1 MRQALE
7 ALTCCEAMDRNAEQQ
22 KTQAITAL
30 RTALKQ
36 AAQQAEPCVGKDPR
50 CPCQDGDACHYKD
63 CGSTKAWPVPQAEPV
78 AREDFEKWAKSLP
91 NYMDIS
97 RFEAGYS
104 DCNTDYAWAAWKAA
118 LAPPQQ
124 QAEPSKW
131 RDMVVVTLVREGIN
145 KHKARELAD
154 HFAAQQ
160 QAEPFAWAV
169 QGITQMLRGE
179 FAELDAKS
187 KARRI
192 GGTCVAYPLYTTPP
206 AAQPERSYVDG
217 IQDAITLLQDCREN
231 SIDWLIDRLSDY
243 KCAAERTIP
252 AVQRPWVGLEA
263 EDLAQIESDEF
274 WQVGNHMAIAMA
286 VEAKLKAKN
295 V

>member
-1 MRQALE
+1 M
-7 ALTCCEAMDRNAEQQ
+7 TD
-22 KTQAITAL
+22 L
-30 RTALKQ
+30 RQ
-36 AAQQAEPCVGKDPR
+36 AAQQALVALEGWDNY
-50 CPCQDGDACHYKD
+50 G
-63 CGSTKAWPVPQAEPV
+63 AWVWPESALEQS
-78 AREDFEKWAKSLP
+78 KQ
-91 NYMDIS
+91 
-97 RFEAGYS
+97 
-104 DCNTDYAWAAWKAA
+104 NTTDSIAA
-118 LAPPQQ
+118 LRKALEQPEQ
-124 QAEPSKW
+124 QAEPTQW

-154 HFAAQQ
+154 HFAAQPEPPPEWVLIKNILDEYGLQAISFVAEWKAAQQ

-206 AAQPERSYVDG
+206 AAQPEQSYVDG

-252 AVQRPWVGLEA
+252 AAQRPWVGLTNKEIA
-263 EDLAQIESDEF
+263 EILCDDRWQMRPELMLLACQ
-274 WQVGNHMAIAMA
+274 
-286 VEAKLKAKN
+286 AKLKEKN
-295 V
+295 T